1 MAGIYINNK
10 IIVKKK
16 EKEQLKTDLI
26 DSKIAVVELAEQAE
40 TEKISNQLA
49 LAEIIEIIEGGIS

>member
-10 IIVKKK
+10 IIV
-16 EKEQLKTDLI
+16 EKQEREQLKTDLI

-40 TEKISNQLA
+40 TEKINNQLA
-49 LAEIIEIIEGGIS
+49 LAEIIEIIEGGIA

>member
-1 MAGIYINNK
+1 MGVFINSK
-10 IIVKKK
+10 IIIERQ

-26 DSKIAVVELAEQAE
+26 DSKIAVVELAEQME

-49 LAEIIEIIEGGIS
+49 LAEIIEIIEGGATA

>member
-10 IIVKKK
+10 IIVEKK

-49 LAEIIEIIEGGIS
+49 LAEIIEIIEGGIA